1 MLTLVVAGRLV
12 TQMDHRMSLATGCFI
27 NCVEISL
34 MSNMTI
40 GVDYWNLAWP
50 RFVQGLGMGFVFV
63 PLQTLALAT
72 VRMERLG
79 NATPAFNVV
88 RDAGGSGG
96 GALAATLLARR
107 GPGHPTTPRGHR
119 NR

>member
-1 MLTLVVAGRLV
+1 WAAGLVVAPGRLV
-12 TQMDHRMSLATGCFI
+12 YMLSLLFARRLVTRIDQRMLLATGCFI
-27 NCVEISL
+27 NGVALSL

-40 GVDYWNLAWP
+40 GVDFWNLAWP

-79 NATPAFNVV
+79 NATAAFNVV
-88 RDAGGSGG
+88 RNAG
-96 GALAATLLARR
+96 
-107 GPGHPTTPRGHR
+107 
-119 NR
+119 